1 MKSDFNVERSEL
13 DGILR
18 SFWRNFA
25 TIAVFSFVL
34 NILMIAPAI
43 YAMQVYDRVMIS
55 RNEMTLLMLT
65 LIILAL
71 YGLQSALDYF
81 RTIILN
87 RVGAQL
93 DLQLNK
99 RVFDATF
106 ERYLQGIKV
115 SPVQAL
121 QDLNL
126 VRQTLTGPGVL
137 ALLDAPW
144 IPVLLGL
151 NFFFSPVLGLFA
163 VASALLMVI
172 LSVFGERLTKE
183 HVDTSQGLGVKSN
196 YLISSHIRNAEVVR
210 AMGMLGNIRYRWSAV
225 HRNFLRSQ
233 SQATDRTSLLTAMTK
248 FVRNSNQSLMIGLGV
263 LELLQGRMT
272 SGMMIAS
279 SMLLGRALMP
289 IEMLIMNWRGLLTA
303 RNAYSRLQELLEQ
316 FPEVLP
322 GMPLPKPAG
331 RIDFENVSAVAPFS
345 KTPIL
350 HNIALTIPAGKTV
363 AVIGPSAAGKST
375 LSRLLV
381 GVWPASEGVVR
392 LDDFD
397 VFAWDKDSLGPHI
410 GYLPQDIE
418 LFDGTLAENIC
429 RFGQIDSEKVIR
441 AAQLVGM
448 HETILHFPKGYD
460 TPLGDSGCYLSGG
473 QRQRIGLARALYG
486 DPSLI
491 VLDEPNSSLDDA
503 GVQALIVTLQALKKA
518 NRTVVLITHQL
529 NLLNLVDSI
538 LVLADGAVRLYG
550 PRDEVIAALSG
561 AQRKSAAVTSEK
573 SLAGSSS

>member
-1 MKSDFNVERSEL
+1 
-13 DGILR
+13 
-18 SFWRNFA
+18 
-25 TIAVFSFVL
+25 
-34 NILMIAPAI
+34 
-43 YAMQVYDRVMIS
+43 
-55 RNEMTLLMLT
+55 
-65 LIILAL
+65 
-71 YGLQSALDYF
+71 
-81 RTIILN
+81 
-87 RVGAQL
+87 
-93 DLQLNK
+93 
-99 RVFDATF
+99 
-106 ERYLQGIKV
+106 
-115 SPVQAL
+115 
-121 QDLNL
+121 
-126 VRQTLTGPGVL
+126 
-137 ALLDAPW
+137 
-144 IPVLLGL
+144 
-151 NFFFSPVLGLFA
+151 
-163 VASALLMVI
+163 
-172 LSVFGERLTKE
+172 
-183 HVDTSQGLGVKSN
+183 
-196 YLISSHIRNAEVVR
+196 
-210 AMGMLGNIRYRWSAV
+210 MGMLGNIRYRWSAV

-316 FPEVLP
+316 FPETLP